1 MDLTPPLPRSGGS
14 QSCAPRGL
22 TAPQAH
28 RMLLYYALE
37 AAGVPLEVGDV
48 EAVFAVAELDY
59 VTVQAVI
66 TWIATAE
73 TPGFVR

>member
-1 MDLTPPLPRSGGS
+1 
-14 QSCAPRGL
+14 
-22 TAPQAH
+22 
-28 RMLLYYALE
+28 MLLYYALE

-48 EAVFAVAELDY
+48 QAVFAVAELDY

-73 TPGFVR
+73 APGFVR